1 MTKKKMSNKM
11 KMVKDP
17 KTGKMVPEFAVKKAA
32 GKMVKKKMMAGG
44 KMVKKMMAGGKTKKG
59 YAAGKMVKKKM
70 MAGGKMVKK
79 GYANGKKVL
88 KDVPAGSEGKGL
100 SMLPTKVRNNMGFK
114 AKGGAIKKMA
124 GGKMV
129 KKMMSGGGKAKGMAN
144 GGKKKSKPKVRGAG
158 KAIKG
163 VRPAK
168 MR

>member
-1 MTKKKMSNKM
+1 MTKKNNKM

-17 KTGKMVPEFAVKKAA
+17 KTGKMVPEFAVKKAE
-32 GKMVKKKMMAGG
+32 GKTVKKKMMAGG

-59 YAAGKMVKKKM
+59 YAA
-70 MAGGKMVKK
+70 GKMVKK

-129 KKMMSGGGKAKGMAN
+129 KKMMSGGGKTKGMAN
-144 GGKKKSKPKVRGAG
+144 GGKKKSKPKVRGAV